1 MCVIASGLGVYELT
15 LQATRA
21 ASEVMPA
28 VTYEAL
34 SLSRAAAR
42 QLGCMLLDDRTLL
55 TLEIFQGM
63 HHHPSGFK

>member
-1 MCVIASGLGVYELT
+1 MA
-15 LQATRA
+15 LQATKA

-34 SLSRAAAR
+34 SLSTAAAR

-55 TLEIFQGM
+55 TLEVLQGM
-63 HHHPSGFK
+63 HHHPSGFR